1 MNTLSNQPSYRSG
14 VAARLAG
21 IPVDTLRIWERRYA
35 IVAPT
40 LSSGRQRLYCQQDI
54 HRLGLIKQL
63 VDLGHPVG
71 SLAKLD
77 EPTLIDLRRSTLA
90 MMPTDANTGTTLLTS
105 TTHQTAVDVSE
116 TELRVA
122 LVGPLLI
129 PQRIEQ
135 AVTAVPLQI
144 VGRCADPA
152 SAAEQLRGCQADLL
166 IIELP
171 ALDQHSVLLVNAIR
185 LSCQARQAIVL
196 YRYAPSEPIRQLR
209 LAGHAVA
216 RASGDASEIEAIC
229 VGLMERSQRVLHVVR
244 SSAPISATAPTSL
257 TRQTPPPARFD
268 APTLARFAAQ
278 SRTVDCECPRHLA
291 DLVLNLSS
299 FEQYSAQCA
308 SRSPADAALHRE
320 LEHAAGH
327 ARALIEQ
334 ALEKVVVAEG
344 LLDASAPVTSKSAT
358 SKPAGNKPA
367 AKGRATQR
375 GATGRTARR
384 RS

>member
-1 MNTLSNQPSYRSG
+1 MNPLSNQPSYRSG

-71 SLAKLD
+71 SLARLD
-77 EPTLIDLRRSTLA
+77 QATLIELRGNTLA
-90 MMPTDANTGTTLLTS
+90 MMPTGDSSPSTTLAG
-105 TTHQTAVDVSE
+105 QAPA

-152 SAAEQLRGCQADLL
+152 SAAEQLQGCQADLL

-171 ALDQHSVLLVNAIR
+171 ALDQHSVLLVNTIR
-185 LSCQARQAIVL
+185 VSCRARQVIVL

-229 VGLMERSQRVLHVVR
+229 VGLMQRAQRGAGHPAAASPVAG
-244 SSAPISATAPTSL
+244 APEQRNL
-257 TRQTPPPARFD
+257 TRQAPPPARFD
-268 APTLARFAAQ
+268 APTLARFASQ

-344 LLDASAPVTSKSAT
+344 LLDASTPAT
-358 SKPAGNKPA
+358 SKPATSKSVGNKPA
-367 AKGRATQR
+367 ARSRGTQR
-375 GATGRTARR
+375 STAGRSSRR

>member
-1 MNTLSNQPSYRSG
+1 MNALSNQPSYRSG

-71 SLAKLD
+71 SLARLD
-77 EPTLIDLRRSTLA
+77 QATLIELRGNTLA
-90 MMPTDANTGTTLLTS
+90 MMPTGDSSPSATPAE
-105 TTHQTAVDVSE
+105 QTPA

-152 SAAEQLRGCQADLL
+152 SAADQLQGCQADLL

-171 ALDQHSVLLVNAIR
+171 ALDQQSVLLVNTIR
-185 LSCQARQAIVL
+185 VSCRARQVIVL

-229 VGLMERSQRVLHVVR
+229 VGLMQRAQR
-244 SSAPISATAPTSL
+244 ASANSTAAGAAAGASDQRNL
-257 TRQTPPPARFD
+257 ARQAPPPARFD
-268 APTLARFAAQ
+268 APTLARFASQ

-344 LLDASAPVTSKSAT
+344 LLDAGTSATSTSAT
-358 SKPAGNKPA
+358 SKPATIKSAGHKSA
-367 AKGRATQR
+367 GKGRSAQR
-375 GATGRTARR
+375 SSAARSSRR

>member
-1 MNTLSNQPSYRSG
+1 MNSLSNQPSYRSG

-71 SLAKLD
+71 SLARLD
-77 EPTLIDLRRSTLA
+77 QATLIELRGSTLA
-90 MMPTDANTGTTLLTS
+90 MMPSGDSSPS
-105 TTHQTAVDVSE
+105 TNLPGQTPT

-152 SAAEQLRGCQADLL
+152 SAAEQLQGCQADLL

-171 ALDQHSVLLVNAIR
+171 ALDQHSVLLVNTIR
-185 LSCQARQAIVL
+185 VSCQARQVIVL

-229 VGLMERSQRVLHVVR
+229 VGLMQRAQR
-244 SSAPISATAPTSL
+244 GAGNSATGSSDQRNPA
-257 TRQTPPPARFD
+257 RQSPPPARFD
-268 APTLARFAAQ
+268 APTLARFASQ

-344 LLDASAPVTSKSAT
+344 LLEPSDPPAT
-358 SKPAGNKPA
+358 KPASNKPA
-367 AKGRATQR
+367 AKGRAAPR
-375 GATGRTARR
+375 SAAGRAVSRIARR